1 MLVLNDIAAVREWRA
16 QQGKVAFVPTM
27 GNLHEGHLHLVE
39 QAKRHADTVIASIFV
54 NPLQFGVG
62 EDFEGY
68 PRTFAED
75 CAKLTAVGASAV
87 FAPTEQ
93 VLYPAEQEY
102 LVTPPALA
110 DLWCGAVRPGHFAG
124 VTTVLSKLFN
134 IVQPQFGVFGKKDY
148 QQLALIRGMV
158 AQLNM
163 PIDVVGIETQRA
175 EDGLALSS
183 RNGYLSVAER
193 AEAPNL
199 YRVISG
205 VAQKLKQGYEQYRL
219 LEQAAIDELSDRG
232 WRVDYLAICD
242 AHNLV
247 QLPEAGSAQMKVV
260 LVAATLGTTRLIDN
274 VEICAA

>member
-1 MLVLNDIAAVREWRA
+1 MLVLNDIAAVRQWRA
-16 QQGKVAFVPTM
+16 QQNKVAFVPTM

-39 QAKRHADTVIASIFV
+39 QAKHLADTVIVSIFV
-54 NPLQFGVG
+54 NPLQFGAG
-62 EDFEGY
+62 EDFESY

-75 CAKLTAVGASAV
+75 CAKLSAVGANAV
-87 FAPTEQ
+87 FAPTDQ

-102 LVTPPALA
+102 WVTPPALA
-110 DLWCGAVRPGHFAG
+110 GLWCGAVRPGHFAG
-124 VTTVLSKLFN
+124 VTTVVSKLFN

-163 PIDVVGIETQRA
+163 PLDVVGIETQRA
-175 EDGLALSS
+175 ADGLALSS
-183 RNGYLSVAER
+183 RNGYLSATER

-205 VAQKLKQGYEQYRL
+205 VAQKLAQGDCQYRA
-219 LEQAAIDELSDRG
+219 LEQSAMDELTGRG

-242 AHNLV
+242 AQTLT
-247 QLPEAGSAQMKVV
+247 QLSAEVYAPKMVV
-260 LVAATLGTTRLIDN
+260 LVAARLGTTRLIDN
-274 VEICAA
+274 VEICAV

>member
-62 EDFEGY
+62 EDFASY

-75 CAKLTAVGASAV
+75 CAKLSSVGAGAV
-87 FAPTEQ
+87 FAPTER
-93 VLYPAEQEY
+93 VLYPAAQEY
-102 LVTPPALA
+102 IVTPPALA
-110 DLWCGAVRPGHFAG
+110 SLWCGAVRPGHFAG
-124 VTTVLSKLFN
+124 VTTVVAKLFN

-175 EDGLALSS
+175 ADGLALSS
-183 RNGYLSVAER
+183 RNGYLSDAER

-199 YRVISG
+199 YRVITDI
-205 VAQKLKQGYEQYRL
+205 ARQLKQGNGQYRQ
-219 LEQAAIDELSDRG
+219 LEQAAIDELSGRG

-242 AHNLV
+242 ARTLE
-247 QLPEAGSAQMKVV
+247 QLPGSGCAETKII
-260 LVAATLGTTRLIDN
+260 LAAARLGTTRLIDN

>member
-1 MLVLNDIAAVREWRA
+1 MLVLNDIAAVRQWRA
-16 QQGKVAFVPTM
+16 QQSKVAFVPTM

-39 QAKRHADTVIASIFV
+39 QAKHLADTVIVSIFV
-54 NPLQFGVG
+54 NPLQFGAG
-62 EDFEGY
+62 EDFESY

-75 CAKLTAVGASAV
+75 CAKLSSVGANAV
-87 FAPTEQ
+87 FAPTDQ

-102 LVTPPALA
+102 WVTPPALA
-110 DLWCGAVRPGHFAG
+110 GLWCGAVRPGHFAG
-124 VTTVLSKLFN
+124 VTTVVSKLFN

-163 PIDVVGIETQRA
+163 PLDVVGIETQRA
-175 EDGLALSS
+175 ADGLALSS
-183 RNGYLSVAER
+183 RNGYLSATER

-205 VAQKLKQGYEQYRL
+205 IVQKLAQGDCQYRA
-219 LEQAAIDELSDRG
+219 LEQSAMDELTGRG

-242 AHNLV
+242 AQTLT
-247 QLPEAGSAQMKVV
+247 QLSAEAYAPKMVV
-260 LVAATLGTTRLIDN
+260 LVAARLGTTRLIDN
-274 VEICAA
+274 VEICAV

>member
-1 MLVLNDIAAVREWRA
+1 M
-16 QQGKVAFVPTM
+16 
-27 GNLHEGHLHLVE
+27 
-39 QAKRHADTVIASIFV
+39 
-54 NPLQFGVG
+54 
-62 EDFEGY
+62 
-68 PRTFAED
+68 
-75 CAKLTAVGASAV
+75 
-87 FAPTEQ
+87 
-93 VLYPAEQEY
+93 
-102 LVTPPALA
+102 
-110 DLWCGAVRPGHFAG
+110 
-124 VTTVLSKLFN
+124 
-134 IVQPQFGVFGKKDY
+134 FGKKDY

-193 AEAPNL
+193 TEAPNL

-205 VAQKLKQGYEQYRL
+205 VAQKLKQGHEQYRL

-247 QLPEAGSAQMKVV
+247 QLSEAGSAQMKVV
-260 LVAATLGTTRLIDN
+260 LVAARLGTTRLIDN